1 MKFIKGIDK
10 FNPTFGRAT
19 KRGWKYTIEEDDARK
34 YFVNY
39 NNFPDNLVTDRQ
51 KIIDYSQGENKIIEI
66 YEINKNPSKI
76 VTKYYDNYFPMVI
89 TENCSFYPQDTFE
102 RCSNFYDN
110 FMSDIEN
117 IKNLYTD
124 IISEMRNFVEITGY
138 YFSDISSNNII
149 VNENFTDYRIIDVSS
164 LKPITEKVFIEPL
177 DLMICSHR
185 EPEFIKYV
193 KNLNKISSNVGDIK
207 GEYL

>member
-66 YEINKNPSKI
+66 YEINKNML
-76 VTKYYDNYFPMVI
+76 V
-89 TENCSFYPQDTFE
+89 
-102 RCSNFYDN
+102 FYDSITP
-110 FMSDIEN
+110 FYFYAVTVR
-117 IKNLYTD
+117 NL
-124 IISEMRNFVEITGY
+124 
-138 YFSDISSNNII
+138 
-149 VNENFTDYRIIDVSS
+149 
-164 LKPITEKVFIEPL
+164 L
-177 DLMICSHR
+177 
-185 EPEFIKYV
+185 
-193 KNLNKISSNVGDIK
+193 
-207 GEYL
+207 